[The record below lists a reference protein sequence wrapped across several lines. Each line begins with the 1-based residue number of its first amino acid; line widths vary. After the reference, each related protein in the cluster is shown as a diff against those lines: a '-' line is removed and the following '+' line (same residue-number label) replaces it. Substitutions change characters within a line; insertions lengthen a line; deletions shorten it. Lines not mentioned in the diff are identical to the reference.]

1 MFQINISCNKYTKI
15 LLNFLQLMIYIQM
28 QFLNE
33 CVEIKKL
40 TKLKN
45 LNCSVIFN
53 LVIKN

>member
-40 TKLKN
+40 TKFKN
-45 LNCSVIFN
+45 LNCYVFFN

>member
-28 QFLNE
+28 QFLIE

-45 LNCSVIFN
+45 LNCYVIFN

>member
-33 CVEIKKL
+33 CVEIKK
-40 TKLKN
+40 TNK
-45 LNCSVIFN
+45 
-53 LVIKN
+53 IKKF

>member
-45 LNCSVIFN
+45 LNCYVIFN